1 MSVFSLIQCMSIK
14 KFMKPSWNA
23 NKRLRMRE
31 MQKRTLSQLK
41 TMQMQMNKET
51 ERHQLLE
58 QELKMKQRKMKKR
71 KTLINSTLT

>member
-1 MSVFSLIQCMSIK
+1 MSIK

-71 KTLINSTLT
+71 KILINSILT